1 MLCKSTAMR
10 SSIPCVGLIVLAGS
24 LTFVVVPDDE
34 RPASQPVVAL
44 NETLP
49 TVVIDPGHGGND
61 DGARSGYLVEKH
73 LTLDVA
79 LRLEKVLQEFGF
91 PTLLTRREDVYM
103 RLSQRTAVGNQ
114 VANSLFIS
122 LHFNHASARE
132 SSGIETF
139 FASEKIEPEPS
150 WAWSGFFNPGRAT
163 GGENGETLAGFI
175 QTALV
180 QQTGASNRGIG
191 GRPLYVARH
200 TRDPAVLV
208 ECGFIN
214 NPMESRMIANSS
226 YRDILARSIALGVAR
241 YQKSRPQ
248 PPKPP
253 TKLTQGAE

>member
-1 MLCKSTAMR
+1 M
-10 SSIPCVGLIVLAGS
+10 PCVGLIVLAGS

-34 RPASQPVVAL
+34 RGIAPPPPVL
-44 NETLP
+44 SETLP
-49 TVVIDPGHGGND
+49 TVVIDPGHGGRD
-61 DGARSGYLVEKH
+61 EGARSSGLTEKH
-73 LTLDVA
+73 LTLDVG

-91 PTLLTRREDVYM
+91 PTLLTRRDDTYM
-103 RLSQRTAVGNQ
+103 RLSERTAVANK

-122 LHFNHASARE
+122 IHFNHANNTD

-139 FASEKIEPEPS
+139 FASEKLEQEPE
-150 WAWSGFFNPGRAT
+150 WAWTGFFNPARAT
-163 GGENGETLAGFI
+163 GRDSGETLAGFI

-180 QQTGASNRGIG
+180 QQTVATNRGIR

-214 NPMESRMIANSS
+214 NPMEARMISNSG
-226 YRDILARSIALGVAR
+226 YRDLLARSIALGVAR

-248 PPKPP
+248 APKTPPE
-253 TKLTQGAE
+253 LVQSAE